1 MKRYYIVI
9 FLIFFVI
16 LSVLSVYKA
25 VTPQN
30 YNSNGISFDYPGTWI
45 KISPNQSY
53 FSNQSANS
61 DIVALGDPNGAQNT
75 QTTVIFQKTQK
86 AGTLE
91 EIVNA
96 SKAELQKDWG
106 AVMLSE
112 NMTTVDGR
120 PAYEVI
126 YTFNN
131 SGDSKK
137 ERMIILDKNDMVYTI
152 ILGGSASV
160 FDSQKN
166 NFDMIIKSFKVTN

>member
-1 MKRYYIVI
+1 MKFNTKNHNQEGNTVKQHYIII
-9 FLIFFVI
+9 FLVFFGI

-30 YNSNGISFDYPGTWI
+30 YNSNGISFDYPGNWI

-53 FSNQSANS
+53 FTNQGTSSS
-61 DIVALGDPNGAQNT
+61 DIVALGDPNSAQNT
-75 QTTVIFQKTQK
+75 QTIVIFQKTGK
-86 AGTLE
+86 SGTLE

-96 SKAELQKDWG
+96 SKAELQKDWE

-112 NMTTVDGR
+112 NRITVDGR

-137 ERMIILDKNDMVYTI
+137 ERMIILDKNDI
-152 ILGGSASV
+152 FIL
-160 FDSQKN
+160 
-166 NFDMIIKSFKVTN
+166 